1 MAEPSVKPRPWLV
14 AGWPGMGSV
23 ALLAA
28 GHLIQQLAMADAGEL
43 ASGSYFDVV
52 QVEVKGGLVW
62 PVELPKGMFF
72 RWTNPGAGRDLMVFI
87 CTAQPSNRML
97 EYAQVLLDAASRFGI
112 ERVVTFASLA
122 SGLHPSEDPK
132 VSGVATNSEILA
144 ELRRAEVDPLA
155 DGEIGGLNGLIL
167 GAAASRHVAGMCLLA
182 EIPFFAMG
190 VPNPKAARAALSV
203 FSVLAGIDISLE
215 ALNRQAAMVD
225 RALIAALEKMQQQA
239 AAEDSAL
246 TESNEDAPL
255 EEPTHPP
262 GVSRPSKEAGLSQSD
277 RARIEELFEEARKDS
292 IKAVRLKTELD
303 RLNVFKEYEGR
314 FLDLFRRGG

>member
-1 MAEPSVKPRPWLV
+1 
-14 AGWPGMGSV
+14 
-23 ALLAA
+23 
-28 GHLIQQLAMADAGEL
+28 
-43 ASGSYFDVV
+43 
-52 QVEVKGGLVW
+52 
-62 PVELPKGMFF
+62 
-72 RWTNPGAGRDLMVFI
+72 
-87 CTAQPSNRML
+87 
-97 EYAQVLLDAASRFGI
+97 
-112 ERVVTFASLA
+112 VVTFASLA

-167 GAAASRHVAGMCLLA
+167 GAAASRQIAGMCLLA

-215 ALNRQAAMVD
+215 ALNRQADMVD

-239 AAEDSAL
+239 AAEDNAP
-246 TESNEDAPL
+246 TESDEESTL

-262 GVSRPSKEAGLSQSD
+262 GGSGPSKEPGLSQSD
-277 RARIEELFEEARKDS
+277 RAKIEELFEEARKDS
-292 IKAVRLKTELD
+292 VKAVRLKTELD